1 MSKIAHLRYE
11 SSERLGN
18 ISKITQLRYGS
29 TERLGNLPK
38 FSSSSGSIERSGNLP
53 KINNSHM
60 DEHRGSATYL
70 RLQSSKGNH
79 RDVRQ
84 LD

>member
-1 MSKIAHLRYE
+1 LSKIAHLRYE

-38 FSSSSGSIERSGNLP
+38 FSSSSGNRKRSGNLP
-53 KINNSHM
+53 
-60 DEHRGSATYL
+60 
-70 RLQSSKGNH
+70 
-79 RDVRQ
+79 
-84 LD
+84 